1 MSDLRPRRALRMP
14 PTIARHG
21 RLRGS
26 NPFATVLKFLA
37 GIVAVALVSAGSVSA
52 IALLNVASEIKP
64 GVSLVGESDGPAP
77 QLGAFDGGIN
87 LLLVGSDSG
96 EGDAQYGKRG
106 ENLNDVTILLHVSAD
121 HSNATVIS
129 FPRDMFVRIPACP
142 RLDGKGNYSSMSS
155 QKINTT
161 LTYGG
166 LACTVLTV
174 SELTGLDI
182 PFAAKI
188 EFNGVIQMA
197 DAIGGVPV
205 CVATAIHDKY
215 TGLNLE
221 AGEHT
226 LQGMKALQFLRTRHG
241 VGDGSDLG
249 RISNQQ
255 VFMSSMV
262 RTMKSADTL
271 ANPVKV
277 FALAKAAAKSM
288 ELSNSLS
295 NINTVASIAFALKDV
310 DPANVVFL
318 QYPTASGM
326 SGSQSGVLPITS
338 VARTLFSAIKA
349 DRPVE
354 LTGSTGIG
362 SKLNPNGSPSPSA
375 TAEPSTSPSA
385 SATAEASASP
395 SASAEDEKVSLPES
409 VSGQTAAQETCSK
422 GQRG

>member
-1 MSDLRPRRALRMP
+1 MRMP

-21 RLRGS
+21 QLRSS

-37 GIVAVALVSAGSVSA
+37 AIVAVTLVSAGSVLSF
-52 IALLNVASEIKP
+52 ALVNVAGDFKP

-77 QLGAFDGGIN
+77 GLGAFDGGIN

-96 EGDAQYGKRG
+96 EGDAQYGRRG
-106 ENLNDVTILLHVSAD
+106 ENLNDVTILLHVSED
-121 HSNATVIS
+121 HSNATVVS

-142 RLDGKGNYSSMSS
+142 RLDGKGNHSPMSS

-174 SELTGLDI
+174 SQLTGLDI

-205 CVATAIHDKY
+205 CVATAIHDRY
-215 TGLNLE
+215 TGLHLE

-226 LQGMKALQFLRTRHG
+226 LQGAQALQFLRTRHG

-271 ANPVKV
+271 ANPAKV

-288 ELSNSLS
+288 ELSNSLG

-318 QYPTASGM
+318 QYPSASGM

-338 VARTLFSAIKA
+338 AANTLFSAIKA

-362 SKLNPNGSPSPSA
+362 SKLNPNATPAPGSTPEPSA
-375 TAEPSTSPSA
+375 GVD
-385 SATAEASASP
+385 ASASP
-395 SASAEDEKVSLPES
+395 SASAGPENDKVSLPES
-409 VSGQTAAQETCSK
+409 VSGQTGDQETCSK

>member
-1 MSDLRPRRALRMP
+1 MP
-14 PTIARHG
+14 PTVARHG
-21 RLRGS
+21 RLRAF
-26 NPFATVLKFLA
+26 NPFATLLKVLA
-37 GIVAVALVSAGSVSA
+37 AVVAVGLVSAGSVSA
-52 IALLNVASEIKP
+52 IAVFNVASEIKP
-64 GVSLVGESDGPAP
+64 GVSLVGESAGPPP
-77 QLGAFDGGIN
+77 QLGAYDGGIN

-96 EGDAQYGKRG
+96 EGDSRYGKRG
-106 ENLNDVTILLHVSAD
+106 ENLNDVTILLHVSKD
-121 HSNATVIS
+121 HTNATVIS

-142 RLDGKGNYSSMSS
+142 RLDGKGNYSAMSS

-161 LTYGG
+161 LSYGG

-174 SELTGLDI
+174 SQLTGLDI

-226 LQGMKALQFLRTRHG
+226 LQGSEALQFLRTRHG

-255 VFMSSMV
+255 VFMSSLV
-262 RTMKSADTL
+262 RTMRSADTL

-277 FALAKAAAKSM
+277 FALAKAAAGNM
-288 ELSNSLS
+288 QLSNSLG

-318 QYPTASGM
+318 QYPSALGM
-326 SGSQSGVLPITS
+326 SGTQSGVLPLTS
-338 VARTLFSAIKA
+338 VANTLFTAIKA
-349 DRPVE
+349 DQPVE
-354 LTGSTGIG
+354 LTGTTGIG
-362 SKLNPNGSPSPSA
+362 SKLNPDA
-375 TAEPSTSPSA
+375 TPTPSA
-385 SATAEASASP
+385 SPDPSGSPQPSASVDPSGAQSASP
-395 SASAEDEKVSLPES
+395 EDPDKADPDKVALPDS
-409 VSGQTAAQETCSK
+409 VKGQTGAQETCSK